1 MASAAHVDVRS
12 DTVTLPTAEMRRAM
26 AEAEVGDDVFH
37 EDATVRRLEER
48 MATMFGKEAGLFFPT
63 GTMANLTAVMTWCDG
78 RGAEMILGASSHIFI
93 YEQGGSAFLGGV
105 ASRAIP
111 NEEDGTLKIES
122 ILGAIRAD
130 NIHYP
135 TTQLVCLENTQ
146 NYCGGRVIR
155 AEYVNEVAAALRPH
169 GIPLHIDGA
178 RMWNASM
185 ASGQSVRELTAAANS
200 VSVCMSK
207 GLGAPCGSV
216 LLGPADWIK
225 RARRVRKALGGGMRQ
240 VGILAAACLQGL
252 DDFEA
257 GKLMVDH
264 TRAQRIAESIAKMPG
279 FIVHPE
285 KVDSNI
291 IVVYVDNTATMVNAP
306 AISKLLKEQGLL
318 CNNRNDTSLR
328 IVTHRDLTEDS
339 VDVVIRAFAEVSK
352 VITSQT

>member
-1 MASAAHVDVRS
+1 
-12 DTVTLPTAEMRRAM
+12 M
-26 AEAEVGDDVFH
+26 AEAEVGDDVFQ

-48 MATMFGKEAGLFFPT
+48 MAALFDKEAGLFFPT

-111 NEEDGTLKIES
+111 NEEDGSLKIES
-122 ILGAIRAD
+122 ILNAIRAD

-135 TTQLVCLENTQ
+135 ITQLVCLENTQ
-146 NYCGGRVIR
+146 NFCGGRVLR
-155 AEYVNEVAAALRPH
+155 AEYINEVAAAIRPH

-178 RMWNASM
+178 RMWNA
-185 ASGQSVRELTAAANS
+185 AIATGQSVRELTAGANS

-240 VGILAAACLQGL
+240 VGVLAAACLQGL

-257 GKLMVDH
+257 GKLVVDH
-264 TRAQRIAESIAKMPG
+264 TRAKRIAESVSKMPG

-285 KVDSNI
+285 TVESNI
-291 IVVYVDNTATMVNAP
+291 IIVHVDSSVTNAS
-306 AISKLLKEQGLL
+306 AVTISKLLKEHGVL

-328 IVTHRDLTEDS
+328 IVTHRDLDDEG
-339 VDVVIRAFAEVSK
+339 VDTVIRAFSEVSAS
-352 VITSQT
+352 ISSR